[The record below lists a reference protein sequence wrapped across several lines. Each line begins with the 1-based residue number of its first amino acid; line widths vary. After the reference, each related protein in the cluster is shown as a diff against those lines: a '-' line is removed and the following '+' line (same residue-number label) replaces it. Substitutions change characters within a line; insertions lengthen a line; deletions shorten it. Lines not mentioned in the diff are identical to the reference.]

1 MDRLAGVPGC
11 HGLLTGARLAPR
23 AGMVRR
29 WMVGHAAP
37 ADGAKGHNRGTGLTS
52 DSENFL
58 EEEMAS

>member
-1 MDRLAGVPGC
+1 MDRLVGVPGY
-11 HGLLTGARLAPR
+11 HGLLTSARLASR

-29 WMVGHAAP
+29 WKVGHAAP
-37 ADGAKGHNRGTGLTS
+37 AGGAKGHNRGTGLTR